1 MNIEEIVT
9 QPIAQGSPGPCPAPI
24 HANLSKARQTDR
36 GLDRRESLQR
46 AYRTDLAA
54 HDGACSQKRL
64 TSGLNCDFPSSSVP
78 AMKSFLPVPSFSI
91 RMGEPHLEQKRR
103 CIASPL

>member
-24 HANLSKARQTDR
+24 HANLPKARQTDR

-54 HDGACSQKRL
+54 RFPGPLIRSSQFRE
-64 TSGLNCDFPSSSVP
+64 SVC
-78 AMKSFLPVPSFSI
+78 LHV
-91 RMGEPHLEQKRR
+91 
-103 CIASPL
+103 